1 MLILLSC
8 LGIKAQTT
16 DVQIKVVSENE
27 AVIGA
32 NIYLESDKKSA
43 VTDAEGKAQFSN
55 VSNGKQTI
63 IISYLGFETLKKT
76 IQIPGQSVF
85 IFHLEATENELE
97 EVVLQTSR
105 TRRTFRKIPTLIEF
119 INS

>member
-1 MLILLSC
+1 MNKLLLSAMLILLSC
-8 LGIKAQTT
+8 LGMKAQTT
-16 DVQIKVVSENE
+16 DIQIQLVSEKE

-63 IISYLGFETLKKT
+63 IISYLGFETLKKI
-76 IQIPGQSVF
+76 IQIPAQSVLF
-85 IFHLEATENELE
+85 SI
-97 EVVLQTSR
+97 
-105 TRRTFRKIPTLIEF
+105 
-119 INS
+119 